1 VVAVVLVVVAP
12 LVVVVAGWG
21 VLITVEAAVHGGD
34 VCVHRWGGDSGDC
47 GAAGASG
54 PHLE

>member
-1 VVAVVLVVVAP
+1 MVAVVLVVVAP
-12 LVVVVAGWG
+12 LVVVVAGL

-47 GAAGASG
+47 GAVRASF